1 MAEYYNVDPNSKEG
15 NFLFTFFRWMLRIFT
30 LVGLTFL
37 IIAAVK
43 LVKTVQERKTHVFT
57 EGTIVEF
64 DEKGSPIM
72 EYAVDGQ
79 TYTFRSNYTDSS
91 WRVGQSI
98 RLKYPASDPAGA
110 CAADGDNVMI
120 LVFGIVGAAFTAI
133 PLLILIFL
141 KKAQD
146 EASPEQF
153 ARQPRKTPN
162 TDRSNEEDDLFLVI
176 IRWMLRGFIILGV
189 ICLAVAL
196 IFLGKMIATRG
207 DYVKTEGTIVEINAS
222 GYPTVEYAVNG
233 QTYRFVSNATSSSL
247 REGQSY
253 KVQYPLVDPS
263 AGRSVTGSYV
273 LPIVFGALGVGF
285 TVIPW
290 VVKKFTVDLIEKLA
304 EEKEE
309 QPAKL

>member
-1 MAEYYNVDPNSKEG
+1 MTEYYNVDPNSKEG
-15 NFLFTFFRWMLRIFT
+15 NFVFTFFRWMLRIFT

-64 DEKGSPIM
+64 DEKGFPIM

-79 TYTFRSNYTDSS
+79 TYTFRSNYKDSS

-141 KKAQD
+141 KKAED
-146 EASPEQF
+146 EDAP
-153 ARQPRKTPN
+153 TPPVQKLQEADHVDPDSE
-162 TDRSNEEDDLFLVI
+162 TDDRLLKGL
-176 IRWMLRGFIILGV
+176 RRMLKGFIIFGL

-196 IFLGKMIATRG
+196 VFLGRALATRG
-207 DYVKTEGTIVEINAS
+207 DFAETEGTIVGFNSS
-222 GYPTVEYAVNG
+222 GHPTVEYEVEEK
-233 QTYRFVSNATSSSL
+233 TYRFVSNTTSSSL
-247 REGQSY
+247 REGQPY
-253 KVQYPLVDPS
+253 KVQYPINDPAS
-263 AGRSVTGSYV
+263 GRSSTGRFI

-290 VVKKFTVDLIEKLA
+290 VVKKFTVDLFE
-304 EEKEE
+304 
-309 QPAKL
+309 